1 MEYKYLEKVNN
12 PGDLKKLSYS
22 QLQDLASEVRDFLV
36 QTISK
41 TGGHLSSNLGT
52 VELTIAMHKVFD
64 CPKDQFVWDVGHQAY
79 THKILTGRRDDFS
92 TIRQEGGISGFPR
105 ECESEYD
112 SFVSGHAS
120 TSISVACG
128 LAYSKAIKDEDG
140 YVLAVIGDGA
150 LTGGQSYEALNNAGR
165 SDKKLIVIIND
176 NEMSISKN
184 VGALSKY
191 LTEMR
196 TKQGYFDLKDG
207 VSAFLEKLPLIGK
220 PIRKLVSN
228 TKKRVKDAIYNS
240 NIFESFGFVYLGPT
254 DGHDV
259 SQICRVLNRAKKL
272 KRPVIV
278 HVNTKKGKGYSFAEQ
293 DPSAFHGVGKFDVE
307 TGSISTSS
315 DSFTSVFGKKLTELA
330 EKNKSICAITAA
342 MKNSTGLE
350 EFSKKFKDR
359 FFDVGIAEEHAVTF
373 SAAMSKNSMIPICA
387 IYSTFLQRGYDQ
399 ILHDTCIENRH
410 VVFAV
415 DRAGIVGEDGVTHQ
429 GVFDVAFMSQ
439 MPNMTIFS
447 PSDYDDLSICLER
460 AVLEEN
466 GPISVRY
473 PRGSQPLVSSA
484 FKKPSDNWEHFE
496 TAGSDV
502 LLVSYGRQFAETSKA
517 AERLGVSAIKLVK
530 VHPIDESC
538 IETAKK
544 YKHIFFFEEGVR
556 RGSIAEAFLSSLN
569 ECGYQGT
576 FVIKA
581 IDGFVQ
587 HASVTASLK
596 RLGLDADSICK
607 TVKEKVG
614 L

>member
-1 MEYKYLEKVNN
+1 MECKYLEKVNN
-12 PGDLKKLSYS
+12 PNDLKKLGLS
-22 QLQDLASEVRDFLV
+22 QLQELAEEVRDFLV
-36 QTISK
+36 QTVSK

-79 THKILTGRRDDFS
+79 THKILTGRRDAFS
-92 TIRQEGGISGFPR
+92 TIRQEGGLSGFPR
-105 ECESEYD
+105 ENESEYD

-128 LAYSKAIKDEDG
+128 LAYSKAIKGDDG
-140 YVLAVIGDGA
+140 YVVAVIGDGA
-150 LTGGQSYEALNNAGR
+150 LTGGQAYEALNNAGR

-207 VSAFLEKLPLIGK
+207 VSAFLDKLPLIGK
-220 PIRKLVSN
+220 PIRKLISN

-240 NIFESFGFVYLGPT
+240 NIFEGFGFVYLGPT
-254 DGHDV
+254 DGHDI
-259 SQICRVLNRAKKL
+259 SQMCRVLNRAKKL
-272 KRPVIV
+272 KRPVII
-278 HVNTKKGKGYSFAEQ
+278 HVNTKKGKGYIFAEQ
-293 DPSAFHGVGKFDVE
+293 DPSAFHGVGRFDVE
-307 TGSISTSS
+307 TGNILSS
-315 DSFTSVFGKKLTELA
+315 ADSFTSVFGEKLVELA
-330 EKNKSICAITAA
+330 EKNSNICAITAA

-350 EFSKKFKDR
+350 EFSEKFKDR

-373 SAAMSKNSMIPICA
+373 SAAMSKNSMLPVCA

-429 GVFDVAFMSQ
+429 GIFDVAFMSQ
-439 MPNMTIFS
+439 MPNMTIYS
-447 PSDYDDLSICLER
+447 PSGYDDLSFCLEK
-460 AVLEEN
+460 ALFEEK
-466 GPISVRY
+466 GPVSLRY

-484 FKKPSDNWEHFE
+484 FKKPSDNWELFE
-496 TAGSDV
+496 TEGSDV
-502 LLVSYGRQFAETSKA
+502 LLISYGREFAETAKA
-517 AERLGVSAIKLVK
+517 AEQLQVSAIKLVK
-530 VHPIDESC
+530 VHPIDENC

-544 YKHIFFFEEGVR
+544 YKYVFFFEEGIR

-569 ECGYQGT
+569 QSGYRGT

-581 IDGFVQ
+581 IDDFVQ
-587 HASVTASLK
+587 HAPVTASLK
-596 RLGLDADSICK
+596 KLGLDSDSICE
-607 TVKEKVG
+607 TVREKAG

>member
-12 PGDLKKLSYS
+12 PNDLKKLSFS
-22 QLQDLASEVRDFLV
+22 QLQELSEEVRDFIV
-36 QTISK
+36 QTVSK

-52 VELTIAMHKVFD
+52 VELTIAMHRVFD

-79 THKILTGRRDDFS
+79 THKILTGRRNNFS
-92 TIRQEGGISGFPR
+92 TIRQEGGLSGFPR
-105 ECESEYD
+105 ESESEYD

-128 LAYSKAIKDEDG
+128 LAYSKAIKGEDG

-207 VSAFLEKLPLIGK
+207 VSALLEKLPLIGK

-254 DGHDV
+254 DGHDI
-259 SQICRVLNRAKKL
+259 SQMCRVLNRAKKL

-278 HVNTKKGKGYSFAEQ
+278 HVNTKKGKGYTFAEK

-307 TGSISTSS
+307 TGSISTST
-315 DSFTSVFGKKLTELA
+315 DSFTSVFGEKLVKLA
-330 EKNKSICAITAA
+330 EENKNVCAITAA
-342 MKNSTGLE
+342 MKSSTGLDG
-350 EFSKKFKDR
+350 FSEKFKDR

-373 SAAMSKNSMIPICA
+373 SAAMSKNSMIPVCA

-399 ILHDTCIENRH
+399 IIHDVCIENRH

-429 GVFDVAFMSQ
+429 GIFDVAFMSQ

-447 PSDYDDLSICLER
+447 PSDFDDLSICLER
-460 AVLEEN
+460 AILEES
-466 GPISVRY
+466 GPVSVRY
-473 PRGSQPLVSSA
+473 PRGSQTIVSDA
-484 FKKPSDNWEHFE
+484 FKKTSSNWEIFDA
-496 TAGSDV
+496 TNSDI
-502 LLVSYGRQFAETSKA
+502 LLVSYGRQFAEVARA
-517 AERLGVSAIKLVK
+517 AEQLGVSAIKLVK
-530 VHPIDESC
+530 VHPFDENC

-569 ECGYQGT
+569 QSGYKGT
-576 FVIKA
+576 FALKA

-587 HASVTASLK
+587 HAAVAASLK
-596 RLGLDADSICK
+596 KLGLDADSICE
-607 TVKEKVG
+607 TVKESVG